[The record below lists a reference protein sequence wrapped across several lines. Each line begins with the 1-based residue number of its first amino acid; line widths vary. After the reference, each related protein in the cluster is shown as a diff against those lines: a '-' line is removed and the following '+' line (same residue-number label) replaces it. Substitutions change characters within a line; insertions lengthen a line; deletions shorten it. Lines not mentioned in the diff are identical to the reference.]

1 MESFNFIIA
10 LSFIVV
16 VYSLYRKK
24 RLLFSLWIGVLAVLM
39 FFMSQSND
47 FEIIGISEDKIF
59 LEDDNY
65 ALIEYKAS
73 NAYYEMY
80 NYKDEFF
87 EKGKLQSVKFLS
99 DDQGAFNGK
108 DNSEYIFTE
117 ILVLTI
123 LLILLYIGFYFQKD
137 YLRIRDFISNGSKVP
152 VTYLNLKE
160 KYEIIGEKINC
171 LNCNSKK
178 VIDKEVYSNGMHML
192 YLKCLECRDESKLRL
207 D

>member
-123 LLILLYIGFYFQKD
+123 FLILITLLVMYI
-137 YLRIRDFISNGSKVP
+137 S
-152 VTYLNLKE
+152 E
-160 KYEIIGEKINC
+160 
-171 LNCNSKK
+171 
-178 VIDKEVYSNGMHML
+178 
-192 YLKCLECRDESKLRL
+192 
-207 D
+207 